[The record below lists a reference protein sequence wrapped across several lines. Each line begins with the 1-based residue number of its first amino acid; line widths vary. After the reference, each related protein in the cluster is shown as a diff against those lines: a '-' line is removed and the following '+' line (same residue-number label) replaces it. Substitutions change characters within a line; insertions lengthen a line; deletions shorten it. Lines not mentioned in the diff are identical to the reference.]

1 MARLSKQKLLSLIA
15 QEISGSLGFYASDLS
30 KQRESAL
37 KYYLGEPL
45 GNEVEG
51 RSSVVSQDLLEV
63 IESILPSLMRMFTQ
77 SDKVVNFEPTQP
89 EDVQYAEQISDYCN
103 FIFNHDND
111 GFGILQSMF
120 KTALLQKNGFCKV
133 YWKVS
138 KEQKKERYRNL
149 DETQYQALLIDDEV
163 EVINVEEVVDEREAA
178 LVEPGLEEGM
188 AESNVSYN
196 VEVRRTKEYGRCAI
210 EPVPPE
216 EILVSSRAKSL
227 KDCNFIAHRVTKTI
241 SELIDMGFK
250 KSDVEN
256 LPSAEGEFFNTEAIV
271 RRSYD
276 DAATDLE
283 SNTVD
288 PAMRV
293 VQITECY
300 MKADVDGDGIAELR
314 KIIVGGSG
322 YNSYNILENEEISIL
337 PFAMCVAIPMPFRFF
352 GLSMYDL
359 LADVQ
364 LMSTSIMRQTLD
376 NMYMQNAGR
385 TIVVDGQANLDD
397 LLTTRPGSIVR
408 VKSPNAVTA
417 MQTPNFLNDGLA
429 MLKKIDEVKEK
440 RSGVPNQLMGL
451 NPDTINKSHTT
462 AQSVNQMMNSST
474 QRIEL
479 IARSFAEGVKE
490 IFKNVLSVV
499 CEYQDKDRIIK
510 LRGKFVSVD
519 PREWVNRYDCTVQVG
534 LGTGNQD
541 QRLEVLQRVLAVQEK
556 LLQAGSMGLVTPQ
569 NIYNTLENYLQ
580 NSGYKDASQFFVNPA
595 TQPPQPPQ
603 PKEQEQDPALQLAA
617 QDIQMRAAKNQADIQ
632 LKQQKQKADEVFK
645 AGKLNLDQ
653 QKLATDII
661 KQEQGKEMEKEKL
674 ATKIIDSAMINER
687 YN

>member
-534 LGTGNQD
+534 LGKGNQD

>member
-1 MARLSKQKLLSLIA
+1 MARLSKQKLLSLIS
-15 QEISGSLGFYASDLS
+15 QEITGSLGFYASDLS
-30 KQRESAL
+30 KQRENAL

-77 SDKVVNFEPTQP
+77 SDKVVNFEPMQP
-89 EDVQYAEQISDYCN
+89 EDVPYAEQISDYCN

-133 YWKVS
+133 YWKAS
-138 KEQKKERYRNL
+138 KEQKKETYKNL
-149 DETQYQALLIDDEV
+149 DETQYQALQIDDEV
-163 EVINVEEVVDEREAA
+163 EIINVEEN
-178 LVEPGLEEGM
+178 VEEEESLEGLID
-188 AESNVSYN
+188 VQITYN
-196 VEVRRTKEYGRCAI
+196 VEVRRTKEYGRVTI
-210 EPVPPE
+210 DPVPPE
-216 EILVSSRAKSL
+216 EILVSSRATSL
-227 KDCNFIAHRVTKTI
+227 KDCNFIAHRVSKTV
-241 SELIDMGFK
+241 SELINMGFK

-256 LPSAEGEFFNTEAIV
+256 LPSAEDEVFNTEAQI

-276 DAATDLE
+276 DATTDLE
-283 SNTVD
+283 VNNID
-288 PAMRV
+288 PSMRV

-322 YNSYNILENEEISIL
+322 YNNYNILENEEITIL

-376 NMYMQNAGR
+376 NMYMQNSAR

-408 VKSPNAVTA
+408 VKSPNAVTPL
-417 MQTPNFLNDGLA
+417 QTPNFLNEGLS
-429 MLKKIDEVKEK
+429 MMQKIDQVKEK

-499 CEYQDKDRIIK
+499 CEYQDRERIIK
-510 LRGKFVSVD
+510 LRGKFVSID

-541 QRLEVLQRVLAVQEK
+541 QRLEVLQRVLGVQEK
-556 LLQAGSMGLVTPQ
+556 LLQAGGLGLVTPQ

-595 TQPPQPPQ
+595 NAPPQPQQ
-603 PKEQEQDPALQLAA
+603 PKQPDPAIQLAA

-674 ATKIIDSAMINER
+674 ATKIIDSAMISESYR
-687 YN
+687 

>member
-1 MARLSKQKLLSLIA
+1 MARLSKQKLLSLIS
-15 QEISGSLGFYASDLS
+15 QEITGSLGFYASDLS
-30 KQRESAL
+30 KQRENAL

-77 SDKVVNFEPTQP
+77 SDKVVNFEPMQP
-89 EDVQYAEQISDYCN
+89 EDVPYAEQISDYCN

-133 YWKVS
+133 YWKAS
-138 KEQKKERYRNL
+138 KEQKKETYKNL
-149 DETQYQALLIDDEV
+149 DETQYQALQIDDEI
-163 EVINVEEVVDEREAA
+163 EIINVEEN
-178 LVEPGLEEGM
+178 VEEEESLEGLID
-188 AESNVSYN
+188 VQITYN
-196 VEVRRTKEYGRCAI
+196 VEVRRTKEYGRVTI
-210 EPVPPE
+210 HPVPPE
-216 EILVSSRAKSL
+216 EILVSSRATSL
-227 KDCNFIAHRVTKTI
+227 KDCNFIAHRVSKTV
-241 SELIDMGFK
+241 SELINMGFK

-256 LPSAEGEFFNTEAIV
+256 LPSAEDEVFNTEAQI

-276 DAATDLE
+276 DATTDLE
-283 SNTVD
+283 VNNID
-288 PAMRV
+288 PSMRV

-322 YNSYNILENEEISIL
+322 YNNYNILENEEITIL

-364 LMSTSIMRQTLD
+364 LMSTSVMRQTLD
-376 NMYMQNAGR
+376 NMYLQNAAR
-385 TIVVDGQANLDD
+385 TVVVDGQANLDD
-397 LLTTRPGSIVR
+397 LLTTRAGGIVR
-408 VKSPNAVTA
+408 VKSPNAVTPL
-417 MQTPNFLNDGLA
+417 QTPNFLNDGLA
-429 MLKKIDEVKEK
+429 MLGKIDQLKEK

-479 IARSFAEGVKE
+479 IARSFAEGVKDL
-490 IFKNVLSVV
+490 FKNILSVV
-499 CEYQDKDRIIK
+499 CEYQDRERIIK

-541 QRLEVLQRVLAVQEK
+541 QRLDVLQKVLSVQEK
-556 LLQAGSMGLVTPQ
+556 LLQAGGLGLVTPQ

-580 NSGYKDASQFFVNPA
+580 NSGYKDASQFFLNPA
-595 TQPPQPPQ
+595 QQPPQPPK
-603 PKEQEQDPALQLAA
+603 PKETDPAIQLAA

-632 LKQQKQKADEVFK
+632 LKQQKQRDDNIIKMKKF
-645 AGKLNLDQ
+645 NLDE
-653 QKLATDII
+653 QKLATQVI
-661 KQEQGKEMEKEKL
+661 KDQQVKEMEKEKL
-674 ATKIIDSAMINER
+674 ATKIIDSAMISESYR
-687 YN
+687 

>member
-1 MARLSKQKLLSLIA
+1 MARLSKQKLLSLIS
-15 QEISGSLGFYASDLS
+15 QEITGSLGFYASDLS
-30 KQRESAL
+30 KQRENAL

-63 IESILPSLMRMFTQ
+63 VESILPSLMRMFTQ
-77 SDKVVNFEPTQP
+77 SDKVVNFEPMQP
-89 EDVQYAEQISDYCN
+89 EDVPYAEQISDYCN

-133 YWKVS
+133 YWKS
-138 KEQKKERYRNL
+138 FKEQKKETYKNL
-149 DETQYQALLIDDEV
+149 DETQYQALQIDDEV
-163 EVINVEEVVDEREAA
+163 EIINVEEN
-178 LVEPGLEEGM
+178 VEEEESLEGLID
-188 AESNVSYN
+188 VQITYN
-196 VEVRRTKEYGRCAI
+196 VEVRRTKEYGRVTI
-210 EPVPPE
+210 DPVPPE
-216 EILVSSRAKSL
+216 EILVSSRATSL
-227 KDCNFIAHRVTKTI
+227 KDCNFIAHRVSKTV
-241 SELIDMGFK
+241 SELINMGFK

-256 LPSAEGEFFNTEAIV
+256 LPSAEDEVFNTEAQI

-276 DAATDLE
+276 DATTDLE
-283 SNTVD
+283 VNNID
-288 PAMRV
+288 PSMRV

-322 YNSYNILENEEISIL
+322 YNNYNILENEEITIL

-364 LMSTSIMRQTLD
+364 LMSTSVMRQTLD
-376 NMYMQNAGR
+376 NMYLQNAAR
-385 TIVVDGQANLDD
+385 TVVVDGQANLDD
-397 LLTTRPGSIVR
+397 LLTTRAGGIVR
-408 VKSPNAVTA
+408 VKSPNAVTPL
-417 MQTPNFLNDGLA
+417 QTPNFLNDGLA
-429 MLKKIDEVKEK
+429 MLGKIDQLKEK

-479 IARSFAEGVKE
+479 IARSFAEGVKDL
-490 IFKNVLSVV
+490 FKNILSVV
-499 CEYQDKDRIIK
+499 CEYQDRERIIK

-541 QRLEVLQRVLAVQEK
+541 QRLDVLQKVLSVQEK
-556 LLQAGSMGLVTPQ
+556 LLQAGGLGLVTPQ

-580 NSGYKDASQFFVNPA
+580 NSGYKDASQFFLNPA
-595 TQPPQPPQ
+595 QQPPQPPK
-603 PKEQEQDPALQLAA
+603 PKETDPAIQLAA

-632 LKQQKQKADEVFK
+632 LKQQKQRDDNIIKMKKF
-645 AGKLNLDQ
+645 NLDE
-653 QKLATDII
+653 QKLATQVI
-661 KQEQGKEMEKEKL
+661 KDQQVKEMEKEKL
-674 ATKIIDSAMINER
+674 ATKIIDSAMISESYR
-687 YN
+687 

>member
-1 MARLSKQKLLSLIA
+1 MARLSKQKLLSLIS
-15 QEISGSLGFYASDLS
+15 QEISSSLGFYASDLS
-30 KQRESAL
+30 KQRENAL

-77 SDKVVNFEPTQP
+77 SDKVVNFEPMQP
-89 EDVQYAEQISDYCN
+89 EDVPYAEQITDYCN

-138 KEQKKERYRNL
+138 KEQKKETYKNL
-149 DETQYQALLIDDEV
+149 DETQYQALLIDDEI
-163 EVINVEEVVDEREAA
+163 EVINAEEIVDEES
-178 LVEPGLEEGM
+178 LNGSLE
-188 AESNVSYN
+188 SQVTYD
-196 VEVRRTKEYGRCAI
+196 VEVRRTKEYGRVAI
-210 EPVPPE
+210 DPVPPE
-216 EILVSSRAKSL
+216 EILVSSRATSL
-227 KDCNFIAHRVTKTI
+227 KDCDFIAHRVRKTI
-241 SELIDMGFK
+241 SELLDMGFK

-256 LPSAEGEFFNTEAIV
+256 LPSAEEEVFNTEAMV
-271 RRSYD
+271 RKNYD
-276 DAATDLE
+276 DSTSNLE
-283 SNTVD
+283 VSDID
-288 PAMRV
+288 PSMRV

-300 MKADVDGDGIAELR
+300 MRADVDGDGIAELR

-322 YNSYNILENEEISIL
+322 YNSYNILENEEISIS

-376 NMYMQNAGR
+376 NMYMQNSAR
-385 TIVVDGQANLDD
+385 TVVVDGQANLDD

-417 MQTPNFLNDGLA
+417 LQTPNFLNEGLA
-429 MLKKIDEVKEK
+429 MMQKIDQLKEK

-462 AQSVNQMMNSST
+462 AQSVNQMMQSST

-479 IARSFAEGVKE
+479 IARSFAEGVKDL
-490 IFKNVLSVV
+490 FKNILSVV
-499 CEYQDKDRIIK
+499 CEYQDRERIIK
-510 LRGKFVSVD
+510 LRGKFVSID

-541 QRLEVLQRVLAVQEK
+541 QRLDVLQKVLSVQEK
-556 LLQAGSMGLVTPQ
+556 LLQAGGLGLVTPQ

-595 TQPPQPPQ
+595 QQPPQPPK
-603 PKEQEQDPALQLAA
+603 PKQQDPAIQLAA
-617 QDIQMRAAKNQADIQ
+617 KDIEMRAAKNQADIQ
-632 LKQQKQKADEVFK
+632 LKQQKQKADEMFK
-645 AGKLNLDQ
+645 AEKLNLDQ

-674 ATKIIDSAMINER
+674 ATKIIDSAMVNER